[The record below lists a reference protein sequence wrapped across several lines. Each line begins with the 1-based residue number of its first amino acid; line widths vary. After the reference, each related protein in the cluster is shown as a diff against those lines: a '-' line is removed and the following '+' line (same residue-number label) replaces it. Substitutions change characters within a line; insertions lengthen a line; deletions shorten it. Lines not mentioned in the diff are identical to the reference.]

1 MADECGLSR
10 HWTARFQEET
20 LRCGSMYLQVKR
32 ASRRLSEP
40 LEGWASI
47 CFQSSPPH
55 THTPTHLTSSHHY
68 RHHRLHLI
76 KDFPP
81 WLTPRLPALL
91 KTRGGAVKQTWPV
104 FAEDFVSRR
113 QTGGME
119 PQTKEGDAKPDW
131 EGCRDATKGKS
142 CKALQFI
149 CIIYHNEPRLT
160 GMCGEKCLVG
170 TSSGLSSRHSSSEE
184 DLQVKCLASIALF
197 II

>member
-1 MADECGLSR
+1 MWAVSALNSALSR
-10 HWTARFQEET
+10 RDSEMWIDVFAGEKSFSKVE
-20 LRCGSMYLQVKR
+20 R
-32 ASRRLSEP
+32 ASQRLSEHLFSELP
-40 LEGWASI
+40 
-47 CFQSSPPH
+47 PPH

-91 KTRGGAVKQTWPV
+91 KTRGGAVKQTRPV

-119 PQTKEGDAKPDW
+119 PQTTEGDAKPDW